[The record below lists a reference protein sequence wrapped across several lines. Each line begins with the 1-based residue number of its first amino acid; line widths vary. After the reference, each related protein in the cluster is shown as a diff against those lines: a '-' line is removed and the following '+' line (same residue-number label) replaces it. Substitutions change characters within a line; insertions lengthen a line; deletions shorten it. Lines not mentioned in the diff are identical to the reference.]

1 MDYYPL
7 IASGELTEEA
17 TKIEITAD
25 NNGEPFNLR
34 AAVFAIEVIPTAT
47 NTSDNGSFYF
57 RVNENTAAQ
66 GALGT
71 GTNMLRNDT
80 SKPSRKMQVEII
92 GGLFLTLLGYN
103 GATGTPVTALNSNF
117 SSLTAIY
124 LIGYTSGASTMG
136 VGTRWALYGVREDE
150 NG

>member
-1 MDYYPL
+1 MNYYPL

-17 TKIEITAD
+17 TKIEIKVD

-34 AAVFAIEVIPTAT
+34 AAVFAIEVIPTTT
-47 NTSDNGSFYF
+47 NTSDNGGFYL
-57 RVNENTAAQ
+57 RVNENSAARGNLGQ
-66 GALGT
+66 GQ
-71 GTNMLRNDT
+71 NMLRNDP

-92 GGLFLTLLGYN
+92 GGLFLTLFGYN
-103 GATGTPVTALNSNF
+103 GAAGVPVSAFNVDF

-124 LIGYTSGASTMG
+124 VTGYTSGASTMG
-136 VGTRWALYGVREDE
+136 VGTRWALYGLREDE